1 MSTTAQARSFKT
13 KCPLA
18 QSFCL
23 PVYEYVVYASGS
35 ARRAAQRVIPG
46 DGERERIFQALDWDE
61 QIREPV
67 APRTLPERLEGNIRF
82 DRVNFAYEPGR
93 PILKDVSLISARVR
107 SWHRWPYGFRK
118 STLIRLLGRFYDF
131 DHGMIFIDNIDLQDI
146 RSQDVRRR
154 IGVVLQDF
162 HIFSGS
168 ILDNI
173 TLGDPRSRVSE
184 RLTQR
189 KR

>member
-1 MSTTAQARSFKT
+1 MYR
-13 KCPLA
+13 
-18 QSFCL
+18 
-23 PVYEYVVYASGS
+23 
-35 ARRAAQRVIPG
+35 
-46 DGERERIFQALDWDE
+46 
-61 QIREPV
+61 
-67 APRTLPERLEGNIRF
+67 
-82 DRVNFAYEPGR
+82 
-93 PILKDVSLISARVR
+93 LISERVR
-107 SWHRWPYGFRK
+107 KLAIVGPTGSGK

-168 ILDNI
+168 ILT
-173 TLGDPRSRVSE
+173 TLPLEIRRSRVSE